1 MAPSKSHHSS
11 VGNLLDSIGP
21 SPASSSRTGAYPGSF
36 NPPTLAH
43 LAIAA
48 AARQQRELD
57 RIDLVLS
64 RRALA
69 KEEVDHP
76 RFTDRVAVVTE
87 SVAHLDWINVVVTDA
102 QLLVDIAAGY
112 DVIVMGA
119 DKWVQIN
126 DPRWYNDSLTRR
138 DEAIAALP
146 ELAIAPRPPLHI
158 PASFE
163 LQLDA
168 AYATMSST
176 LARGGAIELMTQAA
190 RRFASETGAW
200 LDPQRYELDRC

>member
-1 MAPSKSHHSS
+1 MRRSHHSS
-11 VGNLLDSIGP
+11 VGNPLDNLGSPAAP
-21 SPASSSRTGAYPGSF
+21 SPRTGAYPGSF

-48 AARQQRELD
+48 AARKQRGLD

-64 RRALA
+64 HRALA
-69 KEEVDHP
+69 KEDVEHP
-76 RFTDRVAVVTE
+76 RFGDRVAVVTE
-87 SVAHLDWINVVVTDA
+87 SVAHLEWINVVVTDA

-126 DPRWYNDSLTRR
+126 DPRWYNDSLERR
-138 DEAIAALP
+138 DQAIAALP
-146 ELAIAPRPPLHI
+146 ELAIAPRPPVVIPPAFQLH
-158 PASFE
+158 
-163 LQLDA
+163 LDGV
-168 AYATMSST
+168 YATMSST
-176 LARGGAIELMTQAA
+176 LARGGATELMTHAA

-200 LDPQRYELDRC
+200 LDPQRYELHRG